1 MLGGTKILCSLFG
14 HATVITD
21 PYHIKFVNGKSVQLI
36 YACLGIGVSCFWLAF
51 VVANRGKWLRKLVW
65 VLGGIACIW
74 LINVSR
80 ISMTLI
86 YANKDKAFPLGLD
99 NHDFFDVLA
108 YIAIFGLMFLY
119 DRSMRMKSIMVGEQK

>member
-1 MLGGTKILCSLFG
+1 LLCSLLG
-14 HATVITD
+14 YDTVITD

-51 VVANRGKWLRKLVW
+51 VVANRGSWLKKLLW
-65 VLGGIACIW
+65 VLGGLAGIW

-86 YANKDKAFPLGLD
+86 YANKNKEFPFGLD

-108 YIAIFGLMFLY
+108 YLAIFTMMFLY
-119 DRSMRMKSIMVGEQK
+119 DRSMGKKGVMAGGQEGK